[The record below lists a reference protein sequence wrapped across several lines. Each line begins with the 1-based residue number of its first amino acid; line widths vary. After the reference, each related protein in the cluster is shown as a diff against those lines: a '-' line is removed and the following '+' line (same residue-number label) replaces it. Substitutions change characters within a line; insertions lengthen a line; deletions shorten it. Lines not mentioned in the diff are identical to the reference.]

1 VPTLVV
7 AEVTKNLTLASDAAC
22 LFIDTNTADGRAT
35 GLVRD
40 SVVSC
45 LVLVTVYADT
55 VDKVLGTLS
64 SAMGRQ
70 LNDCLRAALDL

>member
-1 VPTLVV
+1 MATDP
-7 AEVTKNLTLASDAAC
+7 AC
-22 LFIDTNTADGRAT
+22 LFIETGTSEGKAT

-64 SAMGRQ
+64 PTMQQRLDES
-70 LNDCLRAALDL
+70 LKAALELT